1 VAKQFSRR
9 GSKKPSP
16 PKKNSAGKKSSL
28 KSVASPRKATRR
40 IGIKGVDISPDER
53 VNLYAVARRLPSS
66 FQDKSGLRLPFVTYF
81 QDPFVAKQDPDQAFD
96 EEVFVNWEPGL
107 ADGPTSS
114 RFAVVDY
121 NSDTGKLAAPAEWD
135 EPLQKFVSNGKALDK
150 TSASLFQFHQVSLWA
165 LLQRALAFFE
175 DSNGLGRTIPW
186 AFEGNRLIVVPHAGY
201 GENAYSDRRSKSLQF
216 YYFGTDK
223 DTVYTCLSSDIVS
236 HEFAHA
242 VLDGTRPFFNESGSV
257 QTAAFHEFTGD
268 FAAILL
274 TLRNNT
280 LRGRLAVA
288 TAGKIEK
295 ATTLASIAEEFGM
308 AVSGRP
314 YLRTALN
321 QDKMTDLA
329 DETSPHRLSQVL
341 TGAMFDVLMRVA
353 DSYQTNLDDQQESD
367 TDAAPGTGSK
377 ATPKQAFYRAA
388 ERMQRMAIQPLDLL
402 PPVEVTFRDYALAAC
417 RAQKLSDP
425 IDPHAYYD
433 ILIDVFRK
441 REIFSAEDELQLK
454 QPQYLQDRLRLSV
467 PHSIDDISR
476 SRAAA
481 YRFLD
486 DNREDLLIP
495 ANRDF
500 FIADLYDARKR
511 ARQGLPLPRQIIV
524 EYVWREEVPLNGPQ
538 FGKFDGRTTT
548 MLCGGTLVFDDYG
561 NVLYW
566 ARKPGSLPYGGKRN
580 RGGAVER
587 EWKSAVNEGTARRN
601 ALLENLAAQVA
612 AGRIGNVVG
621 TEKGILAS
629 RMPPMTAEDDDEFV
643 RFQLSP
649 HLNLSQDSQELEAEE
664 TGARQW
670 QISC

>member
-1 VAKQFSRR
+1 
-9 GSKKPSP
+9 
-16 PKKNSAGKKSSL
+16 
-28 KSVASPRKATRR
+28 
-40 IGIKGVDISPDER
+40 
-53 VNLYAVARRLPSS
+53 
-66 FQDKSGLRLPFVTYF
+66 
-81 QDPFVAKQDPDQAFD
+81 
-96 EEVFVNWEPGL
+96 
-107 ADGPTSS
+107 
-114 RFAVVDY
+114 
-121 NSDTGKLAAPAEWD
+121 
-135 EPLQKFVSNGKALDK
+135 
-150 TSASLFQFHQVSLWA
+150 
-165 LLQRALAFFE
+165 
-175 DSNGLGRTIPW
+175 
-186 AFEGNRLIVVPHAGY
+186 
-201 GENAYSDRRSKSLQF
+201 
-216 YYFGTDK
+216 
-223 DTVYTCLSSDIVS
+223 
-236 HEFAHA
+236 
-242 VLDGTRPFFNESGSV
+242 
-257 QTAAFHEFTGD
+257 
-268 FAAILL
+268 
-274 TLRNNT
+274 
-280 LRGRLAVA
+280 
-288 TAGKIEK
+288 
-295 ATTLASIAEEFGM
+295 
-308 AVSGRP
+308 
-314 YLRTALN
+314 
-321 QDKMTDLA
+321 
-329 DETSPHRLSQVL
+329 
-341 TGAMFDVLMRVA
+341 
-353 DSYQTNLDDQQESD
+353 
-367 TDAAPGTGSK
+367 
-377 ATPKQAFYRAA
+377 
-388 ERMQRMAIQPLDLL
+388 LL
-402 PPVEVTFRDYALAAC
+402 PPVEVTYRDYALAVC

-433 ILIDVFRK
+433 MLIEVFRK

-524 EYVWREEVPLNGPQ
+524 EYAWREEVPLKGPQ

-587 EWKSAVNEGTARRN
+587 EWKSGVNEGAARRN
-601 ALLENLAAQVA
+601 ALLENMAGQIA
-612 AGRIGNVVG
+612 AGGIGVAVG

-670 QISC
+670 EISC